1 MSSAN
6 NTIEIDTNNNNT
18 SPAEDRLYM
27 YGSLIVQ
34 ALMSI
39 SIIVIAVIRFI
50 QNKQNTKLNT
60 IKNIYYTNK
69 NKILSTSDDVPV
81 ISVIKNEENK

>member
-1 MSSAN
+1 MTNTN

-69 NKILSTSDDVPV
+69 NKILSTSDDTPV
-81 ISVIKNEENK
+81 ISVIKNEEK

>member
-1 MSSAN
+1 MSTNTN

-27 YGSLIVQ
+27 YSSLIVQ

-50 QNKQNTKLNT
+50 QNKQNTKLNN

-69 NKILSTSDDVPV
+69 NKILSTSD
-81 ISVIKNEENK
+81 EENK

>member
-1 MSSAN
+1 MTNTN
-6 NTIEIDTNNNNT
+6 NTIEIDTNNNNNT

-39 SIIVIAVIRFI
+39 SIIVIAIIRFI
-50 QNKQNTKLNT
+50 QNKQNTKLNN

-69 NKILSTSDDVPV
+69 NKILSTSD
-81 ISVIKNEENK
+81 EENK

>member
-1 MSSAN
+1 MSDSSSSVPSL
-6 NTIEIDTNNNNT
+6 TP
-18 SPAEDRLYM
+18 SPTEDRLYM
-27 YGSLIVQ
+27 YCSLIVQ

-50 QNKQNTKLNT
+50 QNKQNTRLNT

-69 NKILSTSDDVPV
+69 NKVFSTSD
-81 ISVIKNEENK
+81 EENPKSKG

>member
-1 MSSAN
+1 MTNTN

-50 QNKQNTKLNT
+50 QNKQNTKLNN

-69 NKILSTSDDVPV
+69 NKILSTSD
-81 ISVIKNEENK
+81 EENQK

>member
-39 SIIVIAVIRFI
+39 SIIIIAVIRFI

-69 NKILSTSDDVPV
+69 NKILSISD
-81 ISVIKNEENK
+81 EENK

>member
-69 NKILSTSDDVPV
+69 NKILSTSD
-81 ISVIKNEENK
+81 EENQK

>member
-1 MSSAN
+1 MGDEIN
-6 NTIEIDTNNNNT
+6 IDTNNNP
-18 SPAEDRLYM
+18 SPTEDRLYM

-50 QNKQNTKLNT
+50 QNKQNTRLNN

-69 NKILSTSDDVPV
+69 NKTFSTSD
-81 ISVIKNEENK
+81 EENKI

>member
-1 MSSAN
+1 MTNTN

-69 NKILSTSDDVPV
+69 NKILSTSD
-81 ISVIKNEENK
+81 EENQK

>member
-1 MSSAN
+1 MTSAN

-50 QNKQNTKLNT
+50 QNKQNTKLNN

-69 NKILSTSDDVPV
+69 NKILSTSD
-81 ISVIKNEENK
+81 EENK

>member
-1 MSSAN
+1 MTNTN

-39 SIIVIAVIRFI
+39 SIIIIAVIRFI

-69 NKILSTSDDVPV
+69 NKILSTSD
-81 ISVIKNEENK
+81 EENQK

>member
-1 MSSAN
+1 MESSDN
-6 NTIEIDTNNNNT
+6 IVPGTTPT
-18 SPAEDRLYM
+18 PTEDRLYM

-50 QNKQNTKLNT
+50 QNKQNTRLNT

-69 NKILSTSDDVPV
+69 NKAFSTSDEA
-81 ISVIKNEENK
+81 ISINTSDQKG

>member
-1 MSSAN
+1 MSTNAN

-27 YGSLIVQ
+27 YSSLIVQ

-50 QNKQNTKLNT
+50 QNKQNTKLNN

-69 NKILSTSDDVPV
+69 NKILSTSD
-81 ISVIKNEENK
+81 EENK

>member
-1 MSSAN
+1 MTNTN

-50 QNKQNTKLNT
+50 QNKKNPSHHKNCNTHPRIFFFAN
-60 IKNIYYTNK
+60 
-69 NKILSTSDDVPV
+69 
-81 ISVIKNEENK
+81 

>member
-1 MSSAN
+1 MNSAN

-39 SIIVIAVIRFI
+39 SIIVIAIIRFI
-50 QNKQNTKLNT
+50 QNKQNTKLNN

-69 NKILSTSDDVPV
+69 NKILSTSD
-81 ISVIKNEENK
+81 EENK

>member
-1 MSSAN
+1 MDDSTVPS
-6 NTIEIDTNNNNT
+6 TDSHTPT
-18 SPAEDRLYM
+18 PAEDRLYM
-27 YGSLIVQ
+27 YGSLVVQ

-50 QNKQNTKLNT
+50 QNKQNTRLNT

-69 NKILSTSDDVPV
+69 NKVFSTSD
-81 ISVIKNEENK
+81 EENPKSKE

>member
-1 MSSAN
+1 MTNTN

-50 QNKQNTKLNT
+50 QNKQNTKLNS

-69 NKILSTSDDVPV
+69 NKILSTSD
-81 ISVIKNEENK
+81 EENQK

>member
-1 MSSAN
+1 MTNTN

-69 NKILSTSDDVPV
+69 NKILSTSD
-81 ISVIKNEENK
+81 EENK

>member
-1 MSSAN
+1 MEN
-6 NTIEIDTNNNNT
+6 NTIEIDTNNNDT
-18 SPAEDRLYM
+18 SPTEDRLYM

-69 NKILSTSDDVPV
+69 NKALSTSD
-81 ISVIKNEENK
+81 EEKV